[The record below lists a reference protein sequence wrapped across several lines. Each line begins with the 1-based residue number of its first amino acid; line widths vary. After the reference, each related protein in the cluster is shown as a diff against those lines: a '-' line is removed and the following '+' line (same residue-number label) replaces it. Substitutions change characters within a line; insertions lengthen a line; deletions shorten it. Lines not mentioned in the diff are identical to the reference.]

1 MPLLDTDQGPH
12 KNKFRYWSGLMPV
25 ACVVLFIDI
34 AAIVSDESKINLL
47 AVVLATTGVLT
58 CYLVLN

>member
-1 MPLLDTDQGPH
+1 
-12 KNKFRYWSGLMPV
+12 MPV

-34 AAIVSDESKINLL
+34 AANVSDESKINLL

-58 CYLVLN
+58 YYLVSGENIYAVDVLN